1 MKIQRIKEIEE
12 LIHTNGSA
20 TIEEL
25 CSTFNVSKN
34 TIRRDINKIAHTG
47 TIKKVYGGV
56 VSLNNQLLPF
66 ENRDT
71 ENFEDK
77 KLIGMKAAKL
87 IEDNDL
93 IFIDSGTTTRYII
106 EYIDTRKTITIITNN
121 LDVINS
127 AAEVENFKLLIIG
140 NTFKR
145 TTKSFINVYD
155 WEYFKRININK
166 AFMATTG
173 LSLSKG
179 ATNSDMLE
187 YDIKHH
193 IMEKAEKRILLAD
206 SSKFDKTALVSY
218 ASITDFQTI
227 VTNGTIPSAYS
238 QFCQDHNIQIL
249 N

>member
-1 MKIQRIKEIEE
+1 
-12 LIHTNGSA
+12 
-20 TIEEL
+20 
-25 CSTFNVSKN
+25 
-34 TIRRDINKIAHTG
+34 
-47 TIKKVYGGV
+47 
-56 VSLNNQLLPF
+56 
-66 ENRDT
+66 
-71 ENFEDK
+71 
-77 KLIGMKAAKL
+77 
-87 IEDNDL
+87 
-93 IFIDSGTTTRYII
+93 
-106 EYIDTRKTITIITNN
+106 
-121 LDVINS
+121 
-127 AAEVENFKLLIIG
+127 
-140 NTFKR
+140 
-145 TTKSFINVYD
+145 
-155 WEYFKRININK
+155 
-166 AFMATTG
+166 MATTG